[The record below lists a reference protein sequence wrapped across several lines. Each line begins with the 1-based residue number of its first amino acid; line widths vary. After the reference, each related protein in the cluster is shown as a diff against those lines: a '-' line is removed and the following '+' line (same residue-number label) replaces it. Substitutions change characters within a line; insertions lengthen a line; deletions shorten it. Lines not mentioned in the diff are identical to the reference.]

1 MPDTAG
7 LLRETGAMIEHT
19 TLTDDLFMAN
29 HPSNYL
35 SIKAHLPYDKEDTLK
50 RVRAAL
56 SGDIPLREEWRR
68 AF

>member
-1 MPDTAG
+1 
-7 LLRETGAMIEHT
+7 MIEHT